1 MPVHSDGLVVAKKFN
16 ILEPLVAITCDRSLV
31 VINTSIQLS
40 VAVNPVGCY
49 RFIAT
54 SLTTTY
60 TSVAIITTYSDQ
72 FGVAIDWLW
81 YSDLFGIVSVANC
94 IDSLACIGYM

>member
-1 MPVHSDGLVVAKKFN
+1 M
-16 ILEPLVAITCDRSLV
+16 DR
-31 VINTSIQLS
+31 
-40 VAVNPVGCY
+40 C
-49 RFIAT
+49 
-54 SLTTTY
+54 
-60 TSVAIITTYSDQ
+60 SVAIMTYSDQ

>member
-1 MPVHSDGLVVAKKFN
+1 MLYMDRKAGHFILPLKLPFHSFLVG
-16 ILEPLVAITCDRSLV
+16 R
-31 VINTSIQLS
+31 
-40 VAVNPVGCY
+40 Y

-54 SLTTTY
+54 PLTATY

-81 YSDLFGIVSVANC
+81 YSDLFGIVSVVNC